1 MKNILTFGRNNK
13 TNRQEWLSKTL
24 KKLPSSLRILD
35 AGAGE
40 LQNKKLCEHLN
51 YVSQDYCQYEGQGNN
66 AGLQTGSWD
75 TSKIDIVCDIVN
87 IPEPDSSFDVILC
100 SEVFEHLPDATLAVK
115 EFSRLL
121 KPNGTL
127 IITAPFC
134 SLTHFAPYH
143 FSTGF
148 SRYWYEHHLTTHNF
162 EIIEITPNGNWFEYI
177 AQELW
182 RLPRMGKTYSS
193 SIFGWIAFIFS
204 LPLLFILAILGGKK
218 DKGSSELLTYG
229 WHVIARRKDE
239 VI

>member
-1 MKNILTFGRNNK
+1 MKNILAFGRSNK
-13 TNRQEWLSKTL
+13 DNRQKWLHKTL
-24 KKLPSSLRILD
+24 KKLPSSSRILD

-40 LQNKKLCEHLN
+40 LQNKKLCKHLN
-51 YVSQDYCQYEGQGNN
+51 YVSQDYCQYRGEGNN
-66 AGLQTGSWD
+66 TGLQTGSWD
-75 TSKIDIVCDIVN
+75 TSKIDIVCDIIN
-87 IPEPDSSFDVILC
+87 IPEPASSFDVILC

-121 KPNGTL
+121 KPDGTL

-148 SRYWYEHHLTTHNF
+148 NRYWYEYHLAAHNF

-182 RLPRMGKTYSS
+182 RIPRMGKAYSS
-193 SIFGWIAFIFS
+193 STLGWIAFIFS
-204 LPLLFILAILGGKK
+204 IPLLITLAILGGKK

-229 WHVIARRKDE
+229 WHVVAQRKDKD
-239 VI
+239 I